1 MALIKVD
8 WKLSREADEQF
19 TVIGPF
25 EVLITNNVTLI
36 TTINHNLKPAR
47 AAIWLEQV
55 VTFLKSQETK

>member
-8 WKLSREADEQF
+8 WKASREADEQF

-36 TTINHNLKPAR
+36 TTINHNLSPKR
-47 AAIWLEQV
+47 AATWLKQV
-55 VTFLKSQETK
+55 VNFLEAQ